1 MTQTAFD
8 ITHDGWGSSEY
19 ADATTGVLQRDIS
32 PLMLEVLRRDPT
44 FLGTIKVGAAA
55 KNRKVEW
62 FERDWIP
69 FQFTTDTNIVNSASD
84 LDITVVEHDFGKWLT
99 VGTKL
104 MMTGYATGGTIA
116 SYTPGEVFHV
126 TKVDLTT
133 LGSTGHCIATLARQY
148 GGTPLSTTAPGADI
162 TTNGIQFEILG
173 SSLPENSLPGVDR
186 SRGYGPAL
194 VNYTEIDGFD
204 LNMSGTAMAM
214 NMINMSDFWGTNLKE
229 LTEELKLRLNRK
241 ALYGVPLGLDTAPHG
256 ETYAGNQTQIQ
267 TMGGLKYYLNRSGG
281 NVISSGYTSPTEEL
295 INHMCRLIIAK
306 NGQLNNRKGNLLMHP
321 ANAEIIADIWKDKIQ
336 INREDTVRGVQVKT
350 ILTKLGFTLDIV
362 WDQNMRPNDII
373 IYNPTKVEIAPLIG
387 RAWFVKK
394 YDNGSDGQTARVI
407 GEWTMRVWDSLKDH
421 AICTCLTTAGF

>member
-1 MTQTAFD
+1 MAQTPFD
-8 ITHDGWGSSEY
+8 ITQSGWASSDFS
-19 ADATTGVLQRDIS
+19 DATTGILQRDIS

-69 FQFTTDTNIVNSASD
+69 FQFTTDTNIPNDANA
-84 LDITVVEHDFGKWLT
+84 LDVTVIEQNMGKWLT
-99 VGTKL
+99 IGTKL
-104 MMTGYATGGTIA
+104 MLTGYATAGTP
-116 SYTPGEVFHV
+116 SFTPGEVFEV
-126 TKVDLTT
+126 TGVDTTT
-133 LGSTGHCIATLARQY
+133 LGSTGHCIATLARCF
-148 GGTPLSTTAPGADI
+148 GGSPQSGAI
-162 TTNGIQFEILG
+162 TTNGLQFEILG
-173 SSLPENSLPGVDR
+173 ASLPENSLPGQDR

-214 NMINMSDFWGTNLKE
+214 NTINMSDFWGTNLKE

-241 ALYGVPLGLDTAPHG
+241 AIYGIPQGIDTAPHG
-256 ETYAGNQTQIQ
+256 GTYAGSDTQIR
-267 TMGGLKYYLNRSGG
+267 TMGGLKYYLNRAGG
-281 NVISSGYTSPTEEL
+281 NVISSGYTTPTEEL

-306 NGQLNNRKGNLLMHP
+306 NGQLNNRKGNILCHP
-321 ANAEIIADIWKDKIQ
+321 ANAEIFADIWKDKIQ
-336 INREDTVRGVQVKT
+336 INRQDTVRGVEVKT
-350 ILTKLGFTLDIV
+350 ILTKLGFQLDIV
-362 WDQNMRPNDII
+362 WDQNMRPNDLIV
-373 IYNPTKVEIAPLIG
+373 YNPTKVEIAPLTG